1 LIIMVR
7 AYRRLGVND
16 LADSAMRV
24 LQLNYP
30 ENPAIDWLNDPR
42 GYEIAKKGTGFWAGL
57 KFWGQ
62 EESTETETV
71 VKEKQPA
78 FWESW
83 KPWAPD
89 TEAAE
94 TADKKQEPSG
104 WQGWQQKKAAPA
116 PVPAPAPAPV
126 EVEVEV
132 EPVPAPQEEN
142 GEDAET
148 APEGSNK
155 EPGFWED
162 LKFWEADPED
172 TETPEADDGEEE
184 PAFWED
190 WKFWEEEPEEAPAE
204 K

>member
-1 LIIMVR
+1 MIR
-7 AYRRLGVND
+7 AYRKLGVND

-30 ENPAIDWLNDPR
+30 DSPEIGWLNDPR
-42 GYEIAKKGTGFWAGL
+42 GYEVAKKGAGFWGSL

-62 EESTETETV
+62 EESSDTEIV
-71 VKEKQPA
+71 AKEKQPA
-78 FWESW
+78 FWEHWTPW
-83 KPWAPD
+83 KPDAE
-89 TEAAE
+89 EAK
-94 TADKKQEPSG
+94 TPDKKQQPSE
-104 WQGWQQKKAAPA
+104 WQGWQQKK
-116 PVPAPAPAPV
+116 PAPAPV

-132 EPVPAPQEEN
+132 EPVPAPQEET

-148 APEGSNK
+148 APEDSNE
-155 EPGFWED
+155 EPGFWEE
-162 LKFWEADPED
+162 LKFWETDPED
-172 TETPEADDGEEE
+172 AETPEAEDGEEE